1 MIKSLIIDDL
11 ADVRETLNIMLT
23 EFCGDQITVIGEAD
37 GVKSG
42 IEKIEKL
49 KPQLVFLDINLGI
62 GTGFDILSRFPQ
74 PAPFEVIFVTD
85 YQEFAVRAF
94 EVAAVG
100 FVPKPISI
108 ELLQKY
114 VGRAVERISL
124 NETGKSTK
132 ILLENHQKRD
142 QEQTLSIPLSGGK
155 LRFIRIADII
165 YCQAMAKES
174 VIITAQK
181 ERITTTRGVGKLGEL
196 LDAFGFHLIHGSF
209 LVNEKHIHEYDKDD
223 QKVRMSNG
231 QKLDVSDR
239 KRNDFLKK
247 FLKPQ

>member
-1 MIKSLIIDDL
+1 
-11 ADVRETLNIMLT
+11 MLT

-42 IEKIEKL
+42 IEKIKEL
-49 KPQLVFLDINLGI
+49 TPQLVFLDIQLGI

-74 PAPFEVIFVTD
+74 PTPFEVIFVTD
-85 YQEFAVRAF
+85 YQEYAVRAF

-132 ILLENHQKRD
+132 ILLENHQKHQNHQES
-142 QEQTLSIPLSGGK
+142 QEQTLTIPLSGGK
-155 LRFIRIADII
+155 LRFIRIADIV

-174 VIITAQK
+174 VIVTAQK
-181 ERITTTRGVGKLGEL
+181 ERVTTTRGIGRLGEL

-231 QKLDVSDR
+231 QRLDVSDR
-239 KRNDFLKK
+239 KRNEFLKK
-247 FLKPQ
+247 FLKP